1 MVSTLVSEIRLHWLS
16 LPGIMVHGHI
26 HGSREDNERNAAE
39 GVFRCDCGVDA
50 NDYAPVHIA
59 DMISFFELSGNSTL

>member
-1 MVSTLVSEIRLHWLS
+1 
-16 LPGIMVHGHI
+16 MVHGHI